1 MTENKN
7 TVMTPEE
14 DYTVSFMPA
23 VHRIGRF
30 TIFVAFFL
38 SIAPFIYLYFIK
50 GYNEI
55 SLGTMLAGVAAV
67 APMLIG
73 GWISEPLTYWPI
85 LGSAGIYMSYL
96 AGNVM
101 AMRFPVATAV
111 QKHAEADISTPKGQ
125 VATIVGIATSIV
137 INLVILLITVLVGQA
152 ILNLLPAR
160 VLHAFNYC
168 IVGMIGSMVLMR
180 FAMGK
185 GTMAQNALDSVPYIV
200 CGIAAY
206 LLVNF
211 VISGISSYGALIG
224 VGAAVLVAYFRYKK
238 AREAWEAA
246 NPD

>member
-1 MTENKN
+1 MSENKN

-30 TIFVAFFL
+30 TILVAFFL

-50 GYNEI
+50 GYNDI
-55 SLGTMLAGVAAV
+55 SIGMMLAGVAAV

-125 VATIVGIATSIV
+125 VATIIGIATSIV

-152 ILNLLPAR
+152 ILNMMPPR

-185 GTMAQNALDSVPYIV
+185 GTMTQNFIDSVPYML
-200 CGIAAY
+200 CGICAY

-211 VISGISSYGALIG
+211 VVKGISSYGALIG
-224 VGAAVLVAYFRYKK
+224 VGAAVVIAYLKYKK
-238 AREAWEAA
+238 ALDAWNAA
-246 NPD
+246 NSD